1 MTGTDEQRTIVSMSY
16 QPPFG
21 APGQPPRST
30 PIPGQNHPGSND
42 SFNQVP
48 PTPGAFLGGQPGST
62 TIPDQPTYPGQPS
75 FPGQQSF
82 PGQPAQAFGA
92 TGYPTIAYPKRKRSW
107 GGMLLMII
115 ILGGF
120 LGGIGVAVWAVMKGV
135 DAANQGQELADPDL
149 SDKDRDSLGIDGP
162 EEFLF
167 EGGAAA
173 AVATALDQAIPG
185 EPTKFTQVLIYT
197 DYAIVTAEDPTTPG
211 RLDQYIWRTG
221 VVGAPTAQPDDPEA
235 ADKTFTAVEVNWDAI
250 TALALDAPRLSGVE
264 GGEVSYFIVGRD
276 SFIEPG
282 PIVVRIYVN
291 GPRGSAV
298 IEATAAGEFV
308 KTF

>member
-1 MTGTDEQRTIVSMSY
+1 MTDAGARRTIVSMSY
-16 QPPFG
+16 QSPFG
-21 APGQPPRST
+21 APSQPPRST

-42 SFNQVP
+42 LLNQVP
-48 PTPGAFLGGQPGST
+48 PTPGAFLGGQTGST
-62 TIPDQPTYPGQPS
+62 TIPDQPTYPGQNV
-75 FPGQQSF
+75 
-82 PGQPAQAFGA
+82 PGQPAQVFGA
-92 TGYPTIAYPKRKRSW
+92 TGYPTIAYAKKRRSW
-107 GGMLLMII
+107 GGVLLMII

-135 DAANQGQELADPDL
+135 DAANQGQDLADPDL
-149 SDKDRDSLGIDGP
+149 SGKDRDSLDLDGP

-185 EPTKFTQVLIYT
+185 EPTKFTQILIYT
-197 DYAIVTAEDPTTPG
+197 DYAIVTAEDAAVPG
-211 RLDQYIWRTG
+211 RLDQYIWRSA